1 MFYKL
6 LLKSLA
12 AKRWCQENVLRG
24 VISFW
29 VFWDRKERYMI
40 ENCLKKVF
48 LGVLSYYWNIELYF
62 LHLTRQEL
70 IALSWMRDIPV
81 KSKRDRRE
89 IKYILDQNWW
99 TVPAEIWN
107 GLNIFPGSSLA
118 VLSRLFLVQLLL
130 PHNRVA
136 QSWQLIKQPKRT
148 VSNASNQILLPLQQK
163 LNYY

>member
-12 AKRWCQENVLRG
+12 AQRRYQENVLRG
-24 VISFW
+24 IISFW

-62 LHLTRQEL
+62 LHLTREEL

-89 IKYILDQNWW
+89 IKYILNWNWW
-99 TVPAEIWN
+99 TVTWKLEMGWTFFQPLRW
-107 GLNIFPGSSLA
+107 LYYPSSSLFNFFSPTIKW
-118 VLSRLFLVQLLL
+118 LNLGSLL
-130 PHNRVA
+130 
-136 QSWQLIKQPKRT
+136 
-148 VSNASNQILLPLQQK
+148 SNQKGQS
-163 LNYY
+163 